1 MLMISISMLARRP
14 GQFFYHSYMLIMSII
29 EAINVVECFRS
40 TYAGWDSGI
49 NS

>member
-1 MLMISISMLARRP
+1 MISISMLARKP
-14 GQFFYHSYMLIMSII
+14 GQFFYHSYMLIMSIS

-40 TYAGWDSGI
+40 IPAGCDAGI